1 MTDQERSK
9 VLKMIEE
16 GKISPDEGLKLIQAL
31 EENPVGDEVEVVE
44 TVAETRSESDTEKD
58 PEITNR
64 INRLR
69 GRLWQIPLWIG
80 IAATV
85 LGGWLVY
92 WVMQNSG
99 MNFWFYC
106 SWLPF
111 LFGVLLIGIAWGS
124 RTSRWLHVRV
134 QRKADADGPKNISIS
149 FPLPLRFT
157 SWIIKTFGHNIRDR
171 EKTAV
176 DEVLQALEQSV
187 NSDAPL
193 YVEVDDA
200 DDDDVEH
207 VQVYIG

>member
-1 MTDQERSK
+1 MTDQERNQ

-31 EENPVGDEVEVVE
+31 EQNRVEEDNIQVLAPE
-44 TVAETRSESDTEKD
+44 PGPRSESKPD
-58 PEITNR
+58 PEITSR

-80 IAATV
+80 IGVTIF
-85 LGGWLVY
+85 GGWLVY
-92 WVMQNSG
+92 WVMQESG
-99 MNFWFYC
+99 MGFWFYC

-134 QRKADADGPKNISIS
+134 QRKPGSEGPKNISLS

-157 SWIIKTFGHNIRDR
+157 SWAIRTFGHNIRDL

-176 DEVLQALEQSV
+176 DEVVQALEQSV

-193 YVEVDDA
+193 YVEVDED

>member
-16 GKISPDEGLKLIQAL
+16 GKISPDDGLKLIQAL
-31 EENPVGDEVEVVE
+31 EVNPVEDAVEVVE
-44 TVAETRSESDTEKD
+44 PAAEPRPESRSD
-58 PEITNR
+58 PEITSR

-80 IAATV
+80 IGVTV
-85 LGGWLVY
+85 FGGWLVY
-92 WVMQNSG
+92 WVMQKSG
-99 MNFWFYC
+99 MGFWFYC

-134 QRKADADGPKNISIS
+134 QRKPGSEGPKNISIS
-149 FPLPLRFT
+149 FPIPLRLT
-157 SWIIKTFGHNIRDR
+157 SWAIRTFGHNLRDL

-176 DEVLQALEQSV
+176 DEVVQALEQSV
-187 NSDAPL
+187 NSDTPL
-193 YVEVDDA
+193 YVEVDED